1 MSFRILCADE
11 CETIQTGVDRVARDC
26 LCPVD
31 KFVATIEDLQAA
43 IQQEHFDVLITDL
56 RLGSVNMIE
65 FVAETKTHLPDLKAI
80 LYTSIP
86 NVSLVAQAFAYQ
98 FHDVVFKVGSAEKLS
113 RCLQALGTGKPPEGS
128 PILKVKSFLELKLP
142 EVFAS
147 VPVPLTKR
155 EQQVLIHLSLGLGN
169 KEIALAI
176 GISIET
182 VKEHV
187 QNILRKLSLN
197 DRTAAAVWALR
208 AGVPELD
215 LHV

>member
-11 CETIQTGVDRVARDC
+11 CVTIQTGVDRVARDC
-26 LCPVD
+26 QCPID
-31 KFVATIEDLQAA
+31 KFVSTIEELQAA

-65 FVAETKTHLPDLKAI
+65 FVADTKTNLPDLKAI

-98 FHDVVFKVGSAEKLS
+98 FHDVVFKSGPVEKLT
-113 RCLQALGTGKPPEGS
+113 RCLQALGAGKPPEGS
-128 PILKVKSFLELKLP
+128 PLLKVKSFLELKLP

-147 VPVPLTKR
+147 VSAPLTKR
-155 EQQVLIHLSLGLGN
+155 EQQVLIHLSLGLSN

-187 QNILRKLSLN
+187 QNILRKLSLK

-215 LHV
+215 FHV